1 MATAEIYQEPTSS
14 PFPSTPSRHQMS
26 PATAMSSTPSTP
38 TPTPS
43 SRTSQSTYTP
53 AQLEARAILTQLLT
67 RLSQLPVSFPDNDK
81 TRPYHKYALWI
92 SQHSISIL
100 TQSIYSLIR
109 PQVWHLLSSRLSLDA
124 LKHLGGDLRQEG
136 RAIYLNGILGVD
148 KRLRIYVGQSSNLR
162 VRVAQHL
169 NFRYRRDHPSL
180 HYYALEWSIYN
191 VFGVLAVFPSGGYGN
206 AVPGMDDPT
215 LLLNVLEMW
224 MCLVFRSLPEN
235 TLKDWLPDDVLIDKK
250 RLTAKE
256 GIVSGLNVASPL
268 DQGVEM
274 KERKFVDLSE
284 EDDPVIQDYLKEVQR
299 KRGDG
304 LVGEPVKEKNT
315 KDVEVDEERALRKKM
330 YAEKARRYQRRD
342 TDIVVPQWVFLG
354 AVAIGVGIMLLRSG
368 GGPQARGRWR

>member
-1 MATAEIYQEPTSS
+1 MTTAEVYQEPASS
-14 PFPSTPSRHQMS
+14 PLPTTPSRRQMS
-26 PATAMSSTPSTP
+26 PAAAMSNTPT

-43 SRTSQSTYTP
+43 NRASQTTFTP
-53 AQLEARAILTQLLT
+53 VQLEARAILSHLLT
-67 RLSQLPVSFPDNDK
+67 RLSQPPVSSSDDGKPH
-81 TRPYHKYALWI
+81 PYHKYAPWI
-92 SQHSISIL
+92 SHHGIPTL
-100 TQSIYSLIR
+100 TQSIYTLIR
-109 PQVWHLLSSRLSLDA
+109 PQIWHLLSSRLSLDA
-124 LKHLGGDLRQEG
+124 LKHLGGDLRHEG

-191 VFGVLAVFPSGGYGN
+191 VFGVLAVLPSSGYGN
-206 AVPGMDDPT
+206 AVPGMDDPA

-235 TLKDWLPDDVLIDKK
+235 TLKDWLPDDVLVDKK
-250 RLTAKE
+250 KLTAKE
-256 GIVSGLNVASPL
+256 GIVGGLNVASPL

-274 KERKFVDLSE
+274 KERDFVDMSE
-284 EDDPVIQDYLKEVQR
+284 ENDPVVRDYLKEMQR
-299 KRGDG
+299 KKGDG
-304 LVGEPVKEKNT
+304 PIGENLKERET
-315 KDVEVDEERALRKKM
+315 KDVEVDEEERALRKKM

-354 AVAIGVGIMLLRSG
+354 AMAVGVGILLLRSS
-368 GGPQARGRWR
+368 GGPQARGSWR